1 MLGTSISKNSL
12 LLGLFALVTAAI
24 LASTQLA
31 TRDRIAAAEREA
43 AQRALFELVPQARID
58 NDLLNDTLPA
68 PETML
73 PALGLQ
79 TPEPIHRARRDGE
92 VIAVI
97 VPAVAPDG
105 YSGAIRLL
113 VGVNRDGS
121 VAGVRALSHR
131 ETPGLGDK
139 IDLAKSDWILTFDGR
154 RLGAPV
160 ADDWRV
166 KKDGG
171 VFDQFTGATITP
183 RAVVAQVR
191 RVLEQVQNHRA
202 QLFELPTETTGEPHE

>member
-1 MLGTSISKNSL
+1 MLGTSVSKNSL
-12 LLGLFALVTAAI
+12 LLGLFALVTAAV

-31 TRDRIAAAEREA
+31 TRDRIIAAEREA

-58 NDLLNDTLPA
+58 NDLLNDTLPV
-68 PETML
+68 PEAML
-73 PALGLQ
+73 PALGLKS
-79 TPEPIHRARRDGE
+79 PEPIHRARRDGQ

-113 VGVNRDGS
+113 VGVNRDGT
-121 VAGVRALSHR
+121 VAGVRALSHK

-139 IDLAKSDWILTFDGR
+139 IDLAKSDWILTFNGHS
-154 RLGAPV
+154 LGNPA

-191 RVLEQVQNHRA
+191 RVLEEVEAHRA
-202 QLFELPTETTGEPHE
+202 QLFELPTETTGGTHE